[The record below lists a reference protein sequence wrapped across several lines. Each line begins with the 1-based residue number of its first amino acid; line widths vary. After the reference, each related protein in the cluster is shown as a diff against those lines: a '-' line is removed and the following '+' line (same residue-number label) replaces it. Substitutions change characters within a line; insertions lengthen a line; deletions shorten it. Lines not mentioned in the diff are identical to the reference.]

1 MHERTLKVLR
11 WTGTVFIWL
20 GAVVGVVSLLIRIA
34 DVQSV
39 GALLFAITDAIKAT
53 AESVGIGVLL
63 LLLAEIVRLLQRQ
76 VSR

>member
-20 GAVVGVVSLLIRIA
+20 GVVVGVVSLLIRIA